1 MWKTLKNTSIDK
13 IPVLKRKEEKRPR
26 FQGFL
31 LKECSKN
38 NTICNSKEHQEFTRD
53 TNNNQAAL
61 PEPGYCMA
69 RARQNRDRAAT
80 GTRGSPG
87 FRTPRGR
94 DRTPSSPNTSD
105 RSFPQGC
112 HRDEAMLLLTRVTA
126 GAGLQGS
133 TAHTPSLLPNTLPH
147 AISQRAPTAPAG
159 LVMVAFYSLRVF
171 QLAVQETEY
180 NLKILNIHFPTFQ
193 FPLLAFWS
201 FFSDTSLC
209 HLVTK

>member
-1 MWKTLKNTSIDK
+1 MWKTLKNTNIDK
-13 IPVLKRKEEKRPR
+13 IPVLKEEKKPR

-31 LKECSKN
+31 LNERSKN
-38 NTICNSKEHQEFTRD
+38 SKICNFKEHQESTRD
-53 TNNNQAAL
+53 TNNNKAAL

-69 RARQNRDRAAT
+69 RARRNRDRAAT

-87 FRTPRGR
+87 FRTPHGR
-94 DRTPSSPNTSD
+94 DRTPSSPNASD

-112 HRDEAMLLLTRVTA
+112 RRDGAMLLLTRVTV

-133 TAHTPSLLPNTLPH
+133 TAHTPSLLPNTLPR
-147 AISQRAPTAPAG
+147 AISQWAPTAPAG

-180 NLKILNIHFPTFQ
+180 NLKIPNIHFPAFK
-193 FPLLAFWS
+193 FPVLAFWS
-201 FFSDTSLC
+201 LFSDTSLF
-209 HLVTK
+209 H